1 MPKISKETAPTVE
14 DSGPALDIS
23 GPVDDYTVDFVT
35 IRQEHSLAELLKGLP
50 GDSCP
55 CPHWG
60 YLFAGKIT
68 VTYAGPGR
76 GPTRRATLSSCRRGT
91 FPPPRRAPNSS
102 SSAPPTSSGRARAH
116 DRRRTGDARALS
128 PMASRRNETFDIRHA
143 VKSKEL

>member
-14 DSGPALDIS
+14 DAGPALDIS
-23 GPVDDYTVDFVT
+23 GPVDEYTVDFVT

-68 VTYAGPGR
+68 VTYAER
-76 GPTRRATLSSCRRGT
+76 VESYQA
-91 FPPPRRAPNSS
+91 
-102 SSAPPTSSGRARAH
+102 
-116 DRRRTGDARALS
+116 GDAFLMS
-128 PMASRRNETFDIRHA
+128 PGHVPAAETGTEF
-143 VKSKEL
+143 V